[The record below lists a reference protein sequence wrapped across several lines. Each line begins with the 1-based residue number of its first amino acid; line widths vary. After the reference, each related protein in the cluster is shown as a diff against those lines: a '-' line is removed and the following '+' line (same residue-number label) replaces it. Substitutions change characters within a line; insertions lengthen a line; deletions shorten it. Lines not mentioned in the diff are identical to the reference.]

1 MSGRAGHNF
10 DYMYCSP
17 SSDLWKAAMDL
28 DPHTHTHT
36 TVTPH
41 NTPHTHTMFA
51 LHYLLV
57 LALSLRLRQVETA
70 ATAQAAVEN
79 FYFRNWNGG
88 TGRRSFGPRPSPECK
103 V

>member
-1 MSGRAGHNF
+1 MT
-10 DYMYCSP
+10 
-17 SSDLWKAAMDL
+17 L
-28 DPHTHTHT
+28 
-36 TVTPH
+36 
-41 NTPHTHTMFA
+41 FA